1 MIGTLEQVD
10 LREVWKHEA
19 KNFTTWLFNNLDI
32 LSGHIGFQV
41 SAVELE
47 KAVGP
52 FSLDIQAEDKE
63 GRVVIIENQLEQT
76 DHDHLGKVLTYLS
89 NLEAKTAIWIS
100 PSPRVEHQ
108 KAVEFLN
115 ENTPADTAFFLV
127 KVQAFKIG
135 DSSPAPLF
143 SVISGPTPET
153 KAIGKK
159 KKEMAEKDQLRLQFM
174 TELLERSKRK
184 MPLFANVSPQAW
196 GFVLAGAGKTG
207 LAYYY
212 SVVLHKAKVEF
223 YINTATAEQNESYF
237 RALEEK
243 KAEIETAFGAP
254 LEWDFKEGRKTHTI
268 RSWIE
273 IGGLLDQ
280 EKWPQIH
287 EEMVDRMVRLEKA
300 LKPHIVGL

>member
-1 MIGTLEQVD
+1 MIGTLESIE

-19 KNFTTWLFNNLDI
+19 KDFTTWLFHNLDI
-32 LSGHIGFQV
+32 LSEHIGFEV
-41 SAVELE
+41 SGVEVE

-143 SVISGPTPET
+143 SIVSGPTPET

-174 TELLERSKRK
+174 TELLERSKQK

-223 YINTATAEQNESYF
+223 YINAATAEQNESYF
-237 RALEEK
+237 RALEGK
-243 KAEIETAFGAP
+243 KAEIEKAFGEP

-280 EKWPQIH
+280 GKWPQIH
-287 EEMVDRMVRLEKA
+287 EEMINRMVRLESA
-300 LKPHIVGL
+300 LKPYIAAL